1 MISAAFLGLSNN
13 KKKMVAKSDRN
24 WRTVMLANVGSILFI
39 VGIPLAYFYFWIGH
53 QTSATPTVSNE
64 FFAVGLVGISF
75 IIGSAIF
82 GVLLYRLTA
91 SVREI
96 DTLLRLNGIA
106 DSKSP
111 RKLTDKG
118 KELSRLIEGKK
129 LAKKY
134 MSKVNARDT
143 DSPYAIQKACFA
155 FARDKLLR
163 ILPPEEVSDFETIAY
178 QEGSDVRT
186 LCLIV
191 GLEMR
196 DLILKEHKKNRSRA
210 DA

>member
-1 MISAAFLGLSNN
+1 
-13 KKKMVAKSDRN
+13 
-24 WRTVMLANVGSILFI
+24 MLANTGSILFMA
-39 VGIPLAYFYFWIGH
+39 GIPLAYLYFWISH
-53 QTSATPTVSNE
+53 QTAGNPIVSHE
-64 FFAVGLVGISF
+64 FFAVGLVVIFLS
-75 IIGSAIF
+75 IGFSIF
-82 GVLLYRLTA
+82 GVILYRLTA

-118 KELSRLIEGKK
+118 KALSKLIEGKK

-134 MSKVNARDT
+134 MSKVNASDT
-143 DSPYAIQKACFA
+143 DSPYAVQKACFA
-155 FARDKLLR
+155 FAHNKLIR
-163 ILPPEEVSDFETIAY
+163 ILPPDEVRDFEAIAY

-196 DLILKEHKKNRSRA
+196 DLILKEHKKNRNRA

>member
-1 MISAAFLGLSNN
+1 MISVALFGLSNN
-13 KKKMVAKSDRN
+13 KKKMVAESDRDR
-24 WRTVMLANVGSILFI
+24 RTVMLANVGSILFI
-39 VGIPLAYFYFWIGH
+39 VGIPLAYFYFWISH
-53 QTSATPTVSNE
+53 QTTTPTVSNE

-75 IIGSAIF
+75 VIGSTIF

-118 KELSRLIEGKK
+118 KSLSKLIEGKK
-129 LAKKY
+129 LAQKY
-134 MSKVNARDT
+134 MSKVNVRDT
-143 DSPYAIQKACFA
+143 DSPYTIQKTCFA
-155 FARDKLLR
+155 FARDKLIRL
-163 ILPPEEVSDFETIAY
+163 LPPDDISYFETIAY